1 MLKACNV
8 NKDQKKKRKKKE
20 GGNEGGKGDMKG
32 NREERLHAR
41 VYYRHDIQQHKNNTL
56 QRVPL
61 VGQNLFFTAKHGKD

>member
-1 MLKACNV
+1 
-8 NKDQKKKRKKKE
+8 
-20 GGNEGGKGDMKG
+20 MKG